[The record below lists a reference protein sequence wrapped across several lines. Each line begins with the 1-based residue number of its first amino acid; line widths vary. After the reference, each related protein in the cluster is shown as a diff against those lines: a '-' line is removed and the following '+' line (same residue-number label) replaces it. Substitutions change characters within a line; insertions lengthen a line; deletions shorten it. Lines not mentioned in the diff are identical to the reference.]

1 MNLPNFENRQND
13 QNKIFIDN
21 KKQPESIYLRKA

>member
-13 QNKIFIDN
+13 QNKNFIDN

>member
-13 QNKIFIDN
+13 KNKNSIDN
-21 KKQPESIYLRKA
+21 KKQPESIYLIKA